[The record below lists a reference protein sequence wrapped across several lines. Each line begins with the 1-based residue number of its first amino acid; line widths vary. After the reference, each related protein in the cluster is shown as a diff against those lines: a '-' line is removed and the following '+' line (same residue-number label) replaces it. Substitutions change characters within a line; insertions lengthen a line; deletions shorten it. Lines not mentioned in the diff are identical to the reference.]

1 LLIASEVLRL
11 HNRIKKIFE
20 QSNLKVDEVSELK
33 NGLDAIV
40 FTNAVEPN
48 IDLSFFYVTG
58 MVDGTFEMA
67 SSVLFPDGKQHVIAH
82 TLEETTAGKGDFE
95 LSLFSN
101 YGEADDRLKELLK
114 GAQAVGINADELT
127 YANFLRLK
135 SACRP
140 DTKFINIGRAVKGA
154 RAVKDSEELERLE
167 KACKI
172 VSRVAEDIP
181 PYLKEGIKENEIA
194 AELSYGMQ
202 KLGAQKPSFT
212 LVAFGE
218 MTAEPHYMGGARP
231 LDADQFIILDFGAVY
246 YKYHSDITRTYYKG
260 PIPEKARRL
269 FEHAFR
275 AQEVALEN
283 IRAGVNAK
291 DVHQAVADY
300 VESTEYRGLFPH
312 ATGHTLGLSV
322 HDGER
327 LYNWDLPLEE
337 NMVFTVEPGLYIPGY
352 GGVRVEDDIVVTKD
366 GFRMLTDAPRKLIE
380 V

>member
-1 LLIASEVLRL
+1 
-11 HNRIKKIFE
+11 
-20 QSNLKVDEVSELK
+20 
-33 NGLDAIV
+33 
-40 FTNAVEPN
+40 
-48 IDLSFFYVTG
+48 
-58 MVDGTFEMA
+58 
-67 SSVLFPDGKQHVIAH
+67 
-82 TLEETTAGKGDFE
+82 
-95 LSLFSN
+95 
-101 YGEADDRLKELLK
+101 
-114 GAQAVGINADELT
+114 
-127 YANFLRLK
+127 
-135 SACRP
+135 
-140 DTKFINIGRAVKGA
+140 
-154 RAVKDSEELERLE
+154 VKDAEELERLE

-172 VSRVAEDIP
+172 VSQVAQDIP
-181 PYLKEGIKENEIA
+181 PCLSEGVKENEVA
-194 AELSYGMQ
+194 AELSYRMQ

-231 LDADQFIILDFGAVY
+231 LGKDQFIILDFGAVY

-260 PIPEKARRL
+260 PPSDKAQKL
-269 FEHAFR
+269 FDHSLR
-275 AQEVALEN
+275 AHEVALEN

-300 VESTEYRGLFPH
+300 VESTEYKGLFPH

-327 LYNWDLPLEE
+327 LYNWDLTLEE

-366 GFRMLTDAPRKLIE
+366 GFRMLTDAPRELIE